1 MDGTKA
7 QDPRVL
13 DLRAH
18 NPECSSF
25 GMPLDETTIQEMIV
39 NKIVSPRG
47 TIFKVDEL
55 IESKK

>member
-47 TIFKVDEL
+47 TTFKVDDLPKET
-55 IESKK
+55 K